1 MKQGN
6 SKSIKAVLLNLAKQE
21 NVQFQQ
27 IVTRFLHERLLYR
40 VSISEYKSNFVLKG
54 GNLIYAIEGLQI
66 RPTTDIDMLAKNI
79 NNDQE
84 NIKQIFKNICD
95 IKYKDDCV
103 IFNSKTITTSE
114 IAEENKYSG
123 VRLLIDTQFDTIR
136 QAIQIDIGFGDIITP
151 DAVSLSFPVLLKE
164 LNAPE
169 ILAYSIETVIA
180 EKFHAMITLGNANSR
195 MKDLFDAYILLKNN
209 EIEDLYL
216 TNAIVATF
224 KERKV
229 VYEEKPAFFTESYS
243 NNENR
248 IVMWKAFLRKI
259 KYPENLDFSAV
270 VKNIIERL
278 YPVYCESKDK
288 I

>member
-6 SKSIKAVLLNLAKQE
+6 SKSIKAVLLNLAKQK

-27 IVTRFLHERLLYR
+27 IVTRYLHERLLYR
-40 VSISEYKSNFVLKG
+40 VSMSEYKLNFVLKG
-54 GNLIYAIEGLQI
+54 GNLMYAIEGLQI

-79 NNDQE
+79 NNDQD
-84 NIKQIFKNICD
+84 NIKQIFKNICE

-103 IFNSKTITTSE
+103 IFNSKTIAASE

-164 LNAPE
+164 LNSPD

-195 MKDLFDAYILLKNN
+195 MKDLFDTYILLKNN
-209 EIEDLYL
+209 EIEDIYL
-216 TNAIVATF
+216 AKAIAVTF
-224 KERKV
+224 KERNV
-229 VYEEKPAFFTESYS
+229 IHEENPAFFTESYC

-248 IVMWKAFLRKI
+248 IIMWKAFLRKI
-259 KYPENLDFSAV
+259 KYPENLDFSVV
-270 VKNIIERL
+270 VKYITERL
-278 YPVYCESKDK
+278 YPIYLNLITIK
-288 I
+288 